1 MRLSP
6 YPKFIDPEVLSG
18 EFDEQQVPQ
27 KSSNKQFFYFISFV
41 LTVVTV
47 LFIFIVGNLN
57 DTFVD
62 TVSKFLETIPFVD
75 LKLSK
80 ELIKELKFPS
90 PVTNTIFAGN
100 FCFLS
105 FAAFD
110 LFRKQ
115 ETKSQSNLFRE
126 SSSVSYS
133 IHLLI
138 LLMILV
144 VLFVSYRS
152 KPKIQVTKIEF
163 IQTQAPSKIP
173 PKNTTRKSTQQSI
186 DAGKHD
192 PKKKITPATKPPG
205 EPGAPAKPTPP
216 AKPKPTPKQ
225 VTPPVKEVPPTPPAA
240 QVPTPKPMLPKP
252 KALRD
257 AIEPLPNVDPNAKTL
272 PKLLNYTPNSNN
284 ASSDANA
291 VPAPKSSDQSDGSS
305 GRSSNIVSR
314 LSNIPRAPD
323 SMGGSGSGGAYG
335 TPGNP
340 PPNAYPDRAP
350 SLAANVSVNFG
361 PYMSALQR
369 KIKMAWKPPR
379 GTESNRIVVTF
390 SVLQS
395 GRLENLQMT
404 VASQDASANQAALE
418 AVTRASPFEPLPS
431 GAGPKVDVEF
441 TFDYN
446 VFQKTRF

>member
-6 YPKFIDPEVLSG
+6 YPKFIDPDILAG
-18 EFDEQQVPQ
+18 NFDEEQISQ
-27 KSSNKQFFYFISFV
+27 KSPNKVFFYFISFV
-41 LTVVTV
+41 LTIVTA
-47 LFIFIVGNLN
+47 LFIIIVGNL
-57 DTFVD
+57 DESFVNSA
-62 TVSKFLETIPFVD
+62 SKFLETIPFVD
-75 LKLSK
+75 LRIST
-80 ELIKELKFPS
+80 ELIKELKFPG

-100 FCFLS
+100 ICFLS
-105 FAAFD
+105 FVAFD

-115 ETKSQSNLFRE
+115 ETKSNLFRE

-133 IHLLI
+133 LHLLI
-138 LLMILV
+138 LLIILL
-144 VLFVSYRS
+144 VLFVSYRP
-152 KPKIQVTKIEF
+152 KPKIQITKIEF
-163 IQTQAPSKIP
+163 IQAQTPSKTP
-173 PKNTTRKSTQQSI
+173 PKKTTRKSTQQSI

-192 PKKKITPATKPPG
+192 PQKKITPAAKPPG
-205 EPGAPAKPTPP
+205 EPGAAAKPSPP
-216 AKPKPTPKQ
+216 AKPKAAPKQ
-225 VTPPVKEVPPTPPAA
+225 VTPVAQKTPTPPSVK
-240 QVPTPKPMLPKP
+240 VPTAKPLLPKP

-257 AIEPLPNVDPNAKTL
+257 AIEPLPEADPNAKTL
-272 PKLLNYTPNSNN
+272 PKLLNYTPNSNS
-284 ASSDANA
+284 ASSDSNA
-291 VPAPKSSDQSDGSS
+291 TPAPKSSDQADGSS

-323 SMGGSGSGGAYG
+323 SIGGSGSGGAYG
-335 TPGNP
+335 TTGNP

-350 SLAANVSVNFG
+350 SLAANASVNFG

-390 SVLQS
+390 SVLQN
-395 GRLENLQMT
+395 GRLENLQMI
-404 VASQDASANQAALE
+404 VASQDVAANQAALD

-431 GAGPKVDVEF
+431 GAGPKVEVEF